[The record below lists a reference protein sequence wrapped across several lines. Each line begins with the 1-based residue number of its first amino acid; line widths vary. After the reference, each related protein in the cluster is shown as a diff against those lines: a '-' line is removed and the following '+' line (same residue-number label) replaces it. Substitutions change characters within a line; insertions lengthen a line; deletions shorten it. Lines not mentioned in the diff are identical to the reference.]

1 MIQYLL
7 LQNRQG
13 KTRLSKYY
21 RAYTD
26 EERNKIESDVHRIVT
41 TRDPKF
47 TNFVEVI
54 ACSHK
59 NGAFAQPPPKHR
71 AVRSPP
77 SAQYTQYKL
86 IYRRYAGLFFTLCV
100 DVSDNELLYFESIHL
115 FVELLD
121 QFFGNVCEL
130 DLVFNFNK
138 ARRPPLSA
146 PPCRPFSPC
155 TCAPLSPPSR
165 IPAPLVS
172 GIHDSGR
179 VLPGGGGAGDLE
191 ASHPAPRPG
200 ARQARLDPSFEPL
213 SQQPSAW
220 KYARLSCGFPC
231 DV

>member
-26 EERNKIESDVHRIVT
+26 DERTKIETDVHRIVT

-47 TNFVEVI
+47 TNFVE
-54 ACSHK
+54 
-59 NGAFAQPPPKHR
+59 
-71 AVRSPP
+71 
-77 SAQYTQYKL
+77 YTQYKL

-100 DVSDNELLYFESIHL
+100 DLNDNELLYFESIHL

-138 ARRPPLSA
+138 VYMILDEFFLAGEVQETSKQAIL
-146 PPCRPFSPC
+146 
-155 TCAPLSPPSR
+155 
-165 IPAPLVS
+165 
-172 GIHDSGR
+172 HR
-179 VLPGGGGAGDLE
+179 VQELDKLE
-191 ASHPAPRPG
+191 
-200 ARQARLDPSFEPL
+200 
-213 SQQPSAW
+213 
-220 KYARLSCGFPC
+220 
-231 DV
+231 